1 MQKNKEQRLID
12 IGKLRILYPELE
24 EIKQLLRDCHTRA
37 HRRREPPCALV
48 TGYQGVGKTTL
59 YEYYADDYPR
69 VETNDGTLVP
79 CLTASIPVP
88 ATVKGLVTALL
99 EALGDA
105 DPGKGN
111 IVTQTMRLKTLLK
124 ACETEIIFLD
134 EFQHIIDRDSE
145 RVLKTTA
152 DWLKNL
158 INSTKISVVL
168 LGMPNCTKI
177 LDANSQLRR
186 RFSIRKSIE
195 PFAWLREEN
204 GKTDYPM
211 RKLLK
216 LIEMKLPLEK
226 ASNLAD
232 PDMAKRI
239 FYASGGVIDSI
250 MKLVRGSAEFAIET
264 GTEKITLE
272 LLARAY
278 DLELAANQPD
288 LPHPFKVNYKSLKEL
303 IPFEKPAEIQRMSGK
318 QRI

>member
-1 MQKNKEQRLID
+1 MKTSKEQRLIE
-12 IGKLRILYPELE
+12 IGKLRITYPELE
-24 EIKQLLRDCHTRA
+24 EIKQLLRDCQIRA
-37 HRRREPPCALV
+37 RRRREPSCALI

-59 YEYYADDYPR
+59 YEYYAADYPR
-69 VETNDGTLVP
+69 IETDDGTLVP

-111 IVTQTMRLKTLLK
+111 VVTQTMRLKTLLT

-145 RVLKTTA
+145 RVLRTTA

-158 INSTKISVVL
+158 INSTKIPVVL
-168 LGMPNCTKI
+168 LGMPNCTRI
-177 LDANSQLRR
+177 LDANPQLRR
-186 RFSIRKSIE
+186 RFSIRRSID
-195 PFAWLREEN
+195 PFAWLKEEN

-216 LIEMKLPLEK
+216 VIETKLPLEK
-226 ASNLAD
+226 ASNLSD

-239 FYASGGVIDSI
+239 YCASGGVIDSI
-250 MKLVRGSAEFAIET
+250 MKLVRCAAEFAIET
-264 GTEKITLE
+264 GTEKITLD

-288 LPHPFKVNYKSLKEL
+288 LPHPFKVSDKNLKEL
-303 IPFEKPAEIQRMSGK
+303 MPFEKTPEIQKMLGR
-318 QRI
+318 